1 MPLTD
6 DPWIAK
12 HSAPEPEK
20 LHAIGYII
28 MLWNSC
34 EDKLWALLTWSARI
48 PVSIS
53 YALLHSTSDVTMM
66 NQIRDVT
73 KLSDLSR
80 LSSEHAALIDHAL
93 NYYDICRLNRN
104 QLCHFSIAEGHR
116 DDDERIRFRRR
127 KGADILASEPFLDS
141 LDDIR
146 QVADEVEILNHFLVD
161 LILSVDSIRHGP
173 QRPLPEKPPLPK
185 RLLIP
190 LPRNSPTQQS
200 PPQSSPV

>member
-20 LHAIGYII
+20 MDALGYII

-34 EDKLWALLTWSARI
+34 EHKLWILLTWIARI

-53 YALLHSTSDVTMM
+53 YTLLHSTSDVTMM

-73 KLSDLSR
+73 KLSDLS
-80 LSSEHAALIDHAL
+80 SEHVTLIEHTLD
-93 NYYDICRLNRN
+93 YYDVCRLNRN
-104 QLCHFSIAEGHR
+104 QLCHFSIAEGQPA
-116 DDDERIRFRRR
+116 DDERIRFLRR
-127 KGADILASEPFLDS
+127 KGPDLLASEPFLDS
-141 LDDIR
+141 LEDIR
-146 QVADEVEILNHFLVD
+146 RVADEVETLSHFLTD
-161 LILSVDSIRHGP
+161 LTLSIDSSRYGP

-185 RLLIP
+185 RLWTP
-190 LPRNSPTQQS
+190 PPRNSPTRQP
-200 PPQSSPV
+200 PPQPSPV